1 MTRAAGDGRPFRV
14 RTARSLGLR
23 LAAVVV
29 LAVLVGVGTTVCFFV
44 YQDLRQTIAAEESR
58 LKSSAAAFAAAASN
72 AIAAGDRRGTLE
84 VLRGIRDLSHVTYA
98 DAVTGDGRIL
108 AEIGTAATLVSRDR
122 SLDHAS
128 ALSVFL
134 ADTMTASAEVRHGG
148 IVVGT
153 LSLHADIAWLRALYL
168 HNLLVSLLVCAVVL
182 LATAIAAWSLVARI
196 IRPLRALTDEF
207 ADIGRRS
214 DLSKRVPVVS
224 EDEVGVLSSA
234 FNDMF
239 ARIDE
244 RDRLLQRHRETLE
257 ETVLQ
262 RTAEMREARDEA
274 ERANAAKSE
283 FLATVSHEIRTPMN
297 GMLVMAEML
306 STAPLAHRHKRYA
319 GIILRSG
326 RGLLNIL
333 NDILDLSKIE
343 SGRLELEAIPIS
355 LDTLVEDVASL
366 FGERAAEK
374 GLSIALSVDPGV
386 PAEVVGD
393 PVRINQVLTNLV
405 NNALKFTEKG
415 GVTVTVR
422 AAPHAD
428 DGRRSTIAFDV
439 EDTGI
444 GIAADKLGR
453 LFDRFSQA
461 DQTIT
466 RKFGGTGL
474 GLAIS
479 RHLVEAMG
487 GTMQVASEEGRG
499 SSFGFDLGL
508 EVVRDADPVPSLA
521 GRTVVL
527 RDGDEITARATTGI
541 LRQLGATV
549 LGDGDAGA
557 ARADAVL
564 LREGELAA
572 LLEAATG
579 SFGASAPSAPL
590 VVLRDVRDA
599 ASTEPVLAPS
609 RQPFEAEMALPLRRS
624 EIRLLA
630 EALRD
635 GDFGRLRAAD
645 ESQEPLPAAENFEDL
660 RVLVVDDTEVN
671 REVLKE
677 ALASLRVAP
686 ELAEGGEAALALV
699 RRQAFDLVF
708 MDCSMPGMDGYAATR
723 LLRAIEAEDGRRR
736 ARVVALTAHHGRDQ
750 EETWRAAGMD
760 AYLTKPFTVPQIAAA
775 LAASAGERAGSADAG
790 DRPEQPRQPATATSG
805 AGDEVPLLDA
815 GTVATLTSLAE
826 SNGPGVLERIV
837 GLFTANAPKAL
848 ADLRQAEE
856 DSRSD
861 GAALAHALKSMCN
874 SAGAGRAA
882 AICEDIETGWKAG
895 RPAGA
900 ATLDQL
906 EAALRASFD
915 GLAALASGDAE
926 AARRAG

>member
-1 MTRAAGDGRPFRV
+1 MSPASESGPAFRV
-14 RTARSLGLR
+14 RTMRSLGFR
-23 LAAVVV
+23 LAAVVA
-29 LAVLVGVGTTVCFFV
+29 LAVLVGVGTTVCFFL
-44 YQDLRQTIAAEESR
+44 YQDLRQTVAAEESR
-58 LKSSAAAFAAAASN
+58 LKNSAAAFAAAASN
-72 AIAAGDRRGTLE
+72 AVAAGDRRGTLE
-84 VLRGIRDLSHVTYA
+84 VLRGIRDLSDVTYA
-98 DAVTGDGRIL
+98 DAITGDGHIL
-108 AEIGTAATLVSRDR
+108 AEIGTATTLVSRAGT
-122 SLDHAS
+122 LDHDS

-134 ADTMTASAEVRHGG
+134 ADTITASADVRHGG
-148 IVVGT
+148 VVVGT

-168 HNLLVSLLVCAVVL
+168 RNLMVSLLVGAVVL
-182 LATAIAAWSLVARI
+182 LATAIAAWALVARI

-257 ETVLQ
+257 ETVTQ

-306 STAPLAHRHKRYA
+306 SAAPLGSRHKRYA

-343 SGRLELEAIPIS
+343 AGRLELEAIPIS

-374 GLSIALSVDPGV
+374 GLSIALSVDPAV
-386 PAEVVGD
+386 PAEVIGD

-405 NNALKFTEKG
+405 NNALKFTETG

-422 AAPHAD
+422 AASQERQSGD
-428 DGRRSTIAFDV
+428 RRSTVAFDV

-444 GIAADKLGR
+444 GIAPDKLGR

-461 DQTIT
+461 DRTIT

-487 GTMQVASEEGRG
+487 GTMRVASEEGRG
-499 SSFGFDLGL
+499 SSFGFDFSFD
-508 EVVRDADPVPSLA
+508 VVRDTDAVPSLA

-527 RDGDEITARATTGI
+527 RDGDAVTARVTTGI

-549 LGDGDAGA
+549 LRDGDAGVG
-557 ARADAVL
+557 RADAVL
-564 LREGELAA
+564 MREGELAA
-572 LLEAATG
+572 SLEAGGPPA
-579 SFGASAPSAPL
+579 APV
-590 VVLRDVRDA
+590 VVLRDAA
-599 ASTEPVLAPS
+599 ASEPAAASS

-645 ESQEPLPAAENFEDL
+645 EPQEAATSAEGSEDL
-660 RVLVVDDTEVN
+660 RVLVVDDSEVN

-677 ALASLRVAP
+677 ALASLGVAP
-686 ELAEGGEAALALV
+686 ELAEGGEAAIALF

-708 MDCSMPGMDGYAATR
+708 MDGSMPGMDGYAATR
-723 LLRAIEAEDGRRR
+723 LLRGIEAEDGRPRSR
-736 ARVVALTAHHGRDQ
+736 IVALTAHHCGDQ
-750 EETWRAAGMD
+750 EETWRDAGMD

-775 LAASAGERAGSADAG
+775 LAATASGRDALPEAG
-790 DRPEQPRQPATATSG
+790 DRQQQVPAPAPATIETADG
-805 AGDEVPLLDA
+805 VPLLDG
-815 GTVATLTSLAE
+815 GTVAMLTSLAE
-826 SNGPGVLERIV
+826 TNGPGIMERIV
-837 GLFTANAPKAL
+837 GLFGANAPKAL
-848 ADLRQAEE
+848 ANLRQAEE
-856 DSRSD
+856 DRDLD
-861 GAALAHALKSMCN
+861 GASLAHALKSMCN
-874 SAGAGRAA
+874 SAGAARAA
-882 AICEDIETGWKAG
+882 AICERIETGWKEG

-900 ATLDQL
+900 AALDQL
-906 EAALRASFD
+906 EAVLRDSCAA
-915 GLAALASGDAE
+915 LAALAGDEAE
-926 AARRAG
+926 ATRRAG